1 MNALF
6 GFAVGYILG
15 ARLGSE
21 SFDEVIRAAKDVRQS
36 EEFANLIET
45 VRNHAAGTVSL
56 LAGRLAQRR
65 DPRSAQHLL
74 DQADQRAR
82 GAS

>member
-15 ARLGSE
+15 ARLGSD
-21 SFDEVIRAAKDVRQS
+21 SFDEVIKAANEVRRS
-36 EEFANLIET
+36 EEFANLVDT
-45 VRNHAAGTVSL
+45 VRNHAVGTVSL
-56 LAGRLAQRR
+56 LAGRLARRR
-65 DPRSAQHLL
+65 DPMSAQHLL
-74 DQADQRAR
+74 EQADERAR